1 MASPLETDST
11 SFTARF
17 SESESSRSPF
27 TMLAPLLDDSID
39 YWWLDRLKTQKAAVQ
54 GPAKRFSNTEEV
66 LTLYDPDG
74 LELEILKT

>member
-1 MASPLETDST
+1 
-11 SFTARF
+11 
-17 SESESSRSPF
+17 
-27 TMLAPLLDDSID
+27 MLAPLLDDSID

-74 LELEILKT
+74 LESG